1 MPLWARGKTQP
12 PTEIERQAAS
22 GGGNGGGSNGGG
34 GNGGGSNG
42 GGGNGGGSG
51 SSVVS

>member
-22 GGGNGGGSNGGG
+22 GGGNGGG
-34 GNGGGSNG
+34 NG